1 MIYLE
6 VNFGADASG
15 TLSLQL
21 SHAELEGMIGTAT
34 ESCIQLLSE
43 LNKSNLIE
51 LVGKRI
57 KIVNKNTLRRL
68 AD

>member
-1 MIYLE
+1 LAK
-6 VNFGADASG
+6 NFGADANE

-34 ESCIQLLSE
+34 ESCIQFLSE

-57 KIVNKNTLRRL
+57 KIVGKNTLRRL
-68 AD
+68 ID